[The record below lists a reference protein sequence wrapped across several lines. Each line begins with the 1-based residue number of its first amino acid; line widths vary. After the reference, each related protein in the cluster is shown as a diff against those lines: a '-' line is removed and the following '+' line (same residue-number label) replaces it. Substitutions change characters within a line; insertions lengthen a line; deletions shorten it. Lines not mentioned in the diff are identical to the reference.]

1 MNDTAST
8 PQRSRL
14 SLVVIARDEADR
26 IGATLQS
33 CHIADELIVVD
44 SGSTDSTVNVARSFG
59 ARVVLQDWLGYVAQ
73 KQMAMESASAD
84 WILSLDADETL
95 SEELAKE
102 VVAALENASSQ
113 VNGFSMPRLSRYLNR
128 WIRHGGWYPDRKV
141 RLVRKGA
148 GRWAGDD
155 LHEWLEVTG
164 QVQPLQHP
172 ILHYV
177 YRDISDQVRTINRF
191 STVHAQS
198 RGMRSPGYVALG
210 VLHAVG
216 KFLECAVW
224 KLGLLDGVPGLII
237 AVNSAFYVFLKHAKS
252 WELSLW
258 EDELEECPGRPFLKK
273 GPPRT
278 PPQKLP

>member
-1 MNDTAST
+1 MNGTVST
-8 PQRSRL
+8 PQTPRL
-14 SLVVIARDEADR
+14 SLVVIAKDEADR
-26 IGATLQS
+26 IGALLQS
-33 CHIADELIVVD
+33 CNIADELIVVD
-44 SGSTDSTVNVARSFG
+44 SGSIDTTVDVARSFG
-59 ARVVLQDWLGYVAQ
+59 ARVIHQDWLGYVAQ
-73 KQMAMESASAD
+73 KQMAMEAASGD
-84 WILSLDADETL
+84 WVLSLDADEAL
-95 SEELAKE
+95 SEELASE
-102 VVAALENASSQ
+102 VVAALENAAPQ
-113 VNGFSMPRLSRYLNR
+113 INGFSMPRLSRYLNR

-148 GRWAGDD
+148 GRWVGDG

-191 STVHAQS
+191 STVNAQS
-198 RGMRSPGYVALG
+198 RGMRSPGYVGLG

-224 KLGLLDGVPGLII
+224 KLGLLDGIPGLII

-252 WELSLW
+252 WELSLP
-258 EDELEECPGRPFLKK
+258 EDELEEYPGRPNKK
-273 GPPRT
+273 GLPGT